1 MGGQESKASAAKPP
15 KPVQDASARSQNGG
29 AQAEHRD
36 KQYLRQQSQHSE
48 FGDES
53 EFWFM
58 LEVRNPSAHSA
69 EKLHRWMTELLG
81 DSTSKILGVKYLN
94 DGEVGKAV
102 NLRADSQVLVYGKD
116 LQTIQFAWSVLS
128 NSELADRGISK
139 LCMSH
144 MYTDEPSKSKTT
156 SASAELP
163 GKKV

>member
-36 KQYLRQQSQHSE
+36 KQYLRQHSE

-53 EFWFM
+53 KFWFM

-102 NLRADSQVLVYGKD
+102 NLRADTHSQVLLYGKD

-144 MYTDEPSKSKTT
+144 MYSDEPSKSKTT